1 LIVDGDLQR
10 ASMLCDYQIYK
21 KRNEKENAL
30 VVVVGISGGIDK
42 VGTPER
48 EMPHSSELT
57 LFIQASPKR
66 LHVSLLTA
74 NELLTLLFP

>member
-1 LIVDGDLQR
+1 
-10 ASMLCDYQIYK
+10 M
-21 KRNEKENAL
+21 
-30 VVVVGISGGIDK
+30 GISGYIDK

-66 LHVSLLTA
+66 LHVFLLQTSYLHFYFL
-74 NELLTLLFP
+74 NVNYTDTMYE

>member
-1 LIVDGDLQR
+1 
-10 ASMLCDYQIYK
+10 M
-21 KRNEKENAL
+21 
-30 VVVVGISGGIDK
+30 GISGYIDK